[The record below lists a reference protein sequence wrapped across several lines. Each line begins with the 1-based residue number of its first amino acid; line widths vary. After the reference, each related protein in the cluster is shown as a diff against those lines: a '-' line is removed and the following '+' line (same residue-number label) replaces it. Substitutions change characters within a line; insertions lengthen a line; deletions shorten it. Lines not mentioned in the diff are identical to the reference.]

1 MVAERSNPFFPF
13 FLSPAPPTFP
23 RSLRALFRFPL
34 CSQSPRHSPG
44 EGSGLVRLRQPM
56 VCWELKFRRRM
67 KSPFRLPQTDH
78 NPLDALRVG
87 AREGRREGGGGRRGG
102 GGGGGG
108 GSRRP
113 AARGEG
119 ARSGSAGGSGKGR
132 WRQRL
137 ADSSHNQAEADTS
150 VKRGSRSTEHRRR
163 HRDPRLGGGG
173 RRTGR
178 RGGGDAGSHGGAQSR
193 R

>member
-1 MVAERSNPFFPF
+1 MGGKV
-13 FLSPAPPTFP
+13 
-23 RSLRALFRFPL
+23 
-34 CSQSPRHSPG
+34 PG
-44 EGSGLVRLRQPM
+44 DGEVQ
-56 VCWELKFRRRM
+56 
-67 KSPFRLPQTDH
+67 
-78 NPLDALRVG
+78 
-87 AREGRREGGGGRRGG
+87 EGGAGWLKGERLVCCQSHGPFTCRKGRAG
-102 GGGGGG
+102 
-108 GSRRP
+108 
-113 AARGEG
+113 
-119 ARSGSAGGSGKGR
+119 GGSGKGR

-193 R
+193 RSTSDP

>member
-1 MVAERSNPFFPF
+1 MVAESSNPFFSF
-13 FLSPAPPTFP
+13 FLSPAQPTFP
-23 RSLRALFRFPL
+23 RSLRALFRSTL
-34 CSQSPRHSPG
+34 RSQSPRHSPG
-44 EGSGLVRLRQPM
+44 EGSGLVRLRSSSA
-56 VCWELKFRRRM
+56 CWELKFRRPM
-67 KSPFRLPQTDH
+67 QSPFRCHRADYK
-78 NPLDALRVG
+78 PLHALRVG
-87 AREGRREGGGGRRGG
+87 AREGRRERGGGREER
-102 GGGGGG
+102 GGG

-119 ARSGSAGGSGKGR
+119 ARSGSAGGRGRGR

-137 ADSSHNQAEADTS
+137 ADSSHNRAEADTS
-150 VKRGSRSTEHRRR
+150 VERGSRSTEHRRR
-163 HRDPRLGGGG
+163 HRDPRLRGGG